1 MENLSVATWSFAAGA
16 DPEANAQVMS
26 DGLRAAATA
35 GAQVVVMPECCL
47 TGYPSAGRVHL
58 GDLDWVL
65 VARLEQELA
74 ALSASL
80 GVVLVAGTCA
90 RSADGCTNQALA
102 CVAGTLLRYDKRCLT
117 PIDQGHFRAGSSA
130 LLIAAGG
137 WRLGLGIC
145 YDLRFPDVWMELA
158 ARGADAFLV
167 VAHMAGPDPDPGTK
181 QALIPALCA
190 TRAAETATPLVLAN
204 TAGADRYL
212 DSGIWDARGARLGS
226 QVTGLLLANLRHRSR
241 WDPWYAQLHDTALR
255 RWRDAGR

>member
-1 MENLSVATWSFAAGA
+1 MENLSVATWSFAACA
-16 DPEANAQVMS
+16 DPQANAQMMS
-26 DGLRAAATA
+26 DGLRAAAAA

-47 TGYPSAGRVHL
+47 TGYPSAGRSDL
-58 GDLDWVL
+58 RDLDWAL

-74 ALSASL
+74 GVSDSL
-80 GVVLVAGTCA
+80 GVALVAGTCA
-90 RSADGCTNQALA
+90 RSAEGCTNQALA
-102 CVAGTLLRYDKRCLT
+102 CVAGAQVRYDKRCLT
-117 PIDQGHFRAGSSA
+117 PIDQGHFRAGA
-130 LLIAAGG
+130 AAVLITAGG

-212 DSGIWDARGARLGS
+212 DSGIWDARGVRCGS
-226 QVTGLLLANLRHRSR
+226 QVTGLLVQSLRHRTR
-241 WDPWYAQLHDTALR
+241 WDPWYAQLHATALR
-255 RWRDAGR
+255 RWRDAAR

>member
-16 DPEANAQVMS
+16 DPQANAQVMGE
-26 DGLRAAATA
+26 GLRAAAAA

-47 TGYPSAGRVHL
+47 TGYPSAGRVDL
-58 GDLDWVL
+58 QDLDWAL
-65 VARLEQELA
+65 VARLELELA
-74 ALSASL
+74 ALSAAL
-80 GVVLVAGTCA
+80 GVVLVAGSCA
-90 RSADGCTNQALA
+90 RTADGCTNQAVA
-102 CVAGTLLRYDKRCLT
+102 AVAGALVRYDKQCLT
-117 PIDQGHFRAGSSA
+117 PIDQGHFRAGASA
-130 LLIAAGG
+130 VLIEAGG

-145 YDLRFPDVWMELA
+145 FDLRFPDVWMTLA